1 MAAET
6 LFTAPNGAL
15 CDWVEIENTG
25 SETADLSGMHLTD
38 KAGEAR
44 YVPGGR
50 AARAGRV
57 HGRMVLRRRTE
68 GADYAAIRLAKAGE
82 SVILTDADGNA
93 LDRIQTPFLADDTSY
108 ARVSGEWCVT
118 NRPTPGFANTEEGY
132 AAFAASRGFGDVAVQ
147 ITEVCLRSEAGLRDA
162 DGDSPDWI
170 ELYNAGTESV
180 SLDGWYLR
188 RSGGAGTLAD
198 SGHYARAGR
207 VLHHFASGKNRTQG
221 ELHTDFALSAGESVI
236 LTTPIGSTADRVE
249 LTQTEPDASLARIG
263 SDWRE
268 CASPRR
274 GRPTGKG
281 GELWRR
287 SNATRSNT
295 SSPCGRRSFEIPA
308 ARPAP
313 TRPAC
318 PKPTAATLSA
328 VSILTIPTTA
338 PITRRSRA

>member
-44 YVPGGR
+44 YTFPEGTLLAPGAFTVVWCSGD
-50 AARAGRV
+50 G
-57 HGRMVLRRRTE
+57 TE

-180 SLDGWYLR
+180 SLDGWYLSDDPEEPAR
-188 RSGGAGTLAD
+188 WRIPDITLAP
-198 SGHYARAGR
+198 GEYYII
-207 VLHHFASGKNRTQG
+207 FASGKNRTQG

-268 CASPRR
+268 CASPT
-274 GRPTGKG
+274 PGKANG
-281 GELWRR
+281 
-287 SNATRSNT
+287 
-295 SSPCGRRSFEIPA
+295 
-308 ARPAP
+308 
-313 TRPAC
+313 
-318 PKPTAATLSA
+318 
-328 VSILTIPTTA
+328 
-338 PITRRSRA
+338 

>member
-44 YVPGGR
+44 YTFPEGTLLAPGAFTVVWCSGD
-50 AARAGRV
+50 G
-57 HGRMVLRRRTE
+57 TE

-93 LDRIQTPFLADDTSY
+93 LDRIQTPFLADDTAY

-180 SLDGWYLR
+180 SLDGWYLSDDAEESARCARFRTLRSR
-188 RSGGAGTLAD
+188 RASITSFSPPAKTGRRASLHRTLP
-198 SGHYARAGR
+198 SPRARA
-207 VLHHFASGKNRTQG
+207 
-221 ELHTDFALSAGESVI
+221 
-236 LTTPIGSTADRVE
+236 
-249 LTQTEPDASLARIG
+249 
-263 SDWRE
+263 
-268 CASPRR
+268 
-274 GRPTGKG
+274 
-281 GELWRR
+281 
-287 SNATRSNT
+287 
-295 SSPCGRRSFEIPA
+295 
-308 ARPAP
+308 
-313 TRPAC
+313 
-318 PKPTAATLSA
+318 
-328 VSILTIPTTA
+328 
-338 PITRRSRA
+338 